1 MIDRAKFVGLES
13 EERFV
18 DVEAGQLRLFA
29 LATGEPSA
37 IYSDEAAAKAAGH
50 RAIPAPPT
58 FAFSLGL
65 LAPAKR
71 GSLVEMSVNIGRV
84 LHGEQAF
91 SYHAPIYAGDR
102 ISLKTKVVDIYDKK
116 GGAME
121 FIVQDTTAHNQDG
134 QLCVTA
140 RSVVVVRN

>member
-1 MIDRAKFVGLES
+1 MIDREKFIGLES
-13 EERFV
+13 EDRVVE
-18 DVEAGQLRLFA
+18 VEAGQLRLFA
-29 LATGEPSA
+29 LATGEPGA
-37 IYSDEAAAKAAGH
+37 IYRDEAAARAAGH

-71 GSLVEMSVNIGRV
+71 GSLVEMGVNIGRV

-102 ISLKTKVVDIYDKK
+102 IRLKTRVVDIYDKK

-121 FIVQDTTAHNQDG
+121 FIVQDTTAHNQAG
-134 QLCVTA
+134 ELCVTA
-140 RSVVVVRN
+140 RTVAVVRN